1 MAATDARPV
10 PRKNT
15 AYRLPLAIRK
25 NDGTLITTWAGQ
37 DSEVSL
43 DGAAFADCTNEATE
57 IGTSGCGYIDL
68 TADEMNADSVIVKIT
83 VTNTDAL
90 PVVIVLYPEEA
101 GDMRSDVTHWKGS
114 AAPDNTGDAYARLG
128 APAGASIAADLLV
141 LKGYVD
147 CLPETWV
154 VPAATGDAMTLTADY
169 DAAKTAAQAGNAM
182 ALTAQTIIDL
192 AAAMEA
198 AIINELDGTAVMQ
211 AIADLIASDMTTTDL
226 TVAAIATACR
236 DAILNRV
243 LSGNH
248 DTAGT
253 PGKLLQNCDA
263 PISNVP
269 TVDEFNA
276 RTVPAA
282 SIATSTQTAAILDAV
297 GVVDTVV
304 DAIKVKT
311 DQLNFTGTDVKA
323 TLDGEEVTPT
333 AASKTGYAL
342 AANGLDSIT
351 TTGPAGVAAN
361 FREMLVQV
369 WRRFFGKVTMTAD
382 TLTTYDDAGT
392 AVATTQTLSDDST
405 TQTQGKAASA

>member
-1 MAATDARPV
+1 MYPRNAASPERIDIGAV
-10 PRKNT
+10 VQ
-15 AYRLPLAIRK
+15 I
-25 NDGTLITTWAGQ
+25 
-37 DSEVSL
+37 S
-43 DGAAFADCTNEATE
+43 DGAVQ
-57 IGTSGCGYIDL
+57 TSGCTVRIIPAGGAEGDGAGT
-68 TADEMNADSVIVKIT
+68 TAYS
-83 VTNTDAL
+83 TDG
-90 PVVIVLYPEEA
+90 VVLYTPTQAETNYTSFILIAKKAGCIPASKTVVTSANATAGKVTVGSNEDKTGYTASTVSDKTGYSLAAGHGLATEA
-101 GDMRSDVTHWKGS
+101 KQDT
-114 AAPDNTGDAYARLG
+114 
-128 APAGASIAADLLV
+128 II
-141 LKGYVD
+141 GYVD
-147 CLPETWV
+147 CLPATWV
-154 VPAATGDAMTLTADY
+154 VPAAAGAAMTLTS
-169 DAAKTAAQAGNAM
+169 GE
-182 ALTAQTIIDL
+182 LTTL
-192 AAAMEA
+192 AAAIEA

-226 TVAAIATACR
+226 TVAAIASACR

-263 PISNVP
+263 PISDVP

-282 SIATSTQTAAILDAV
+282 SIATSMQTAAILDAV

-304 DAIKVKT
+304 DAIKAKT
-311 DQLNFTGTDVKA
+311 DGLNFTGTDVKA

>member
-37 DSEVSL
+37 DSKVSL
-43 DGAAFADCTNEATE
+43 DGEAFADCTNEATE

-68 TADEMNADSVIVKIT
+68 TAGEMNADSVIVKIT

-154 VPAATGDAMTLTADY
+154 VPAATGDAMTLTSGER
-169 DAAKTAAQAGNAM
+169 T
-182 ALTAQTIIDL
+182 TL
-192 AAAMEA
+192 AAAIEA

-263 PISNVP
+263 PISDVP
-269 TVDEFNA
+269 TVAEFEA

-282 SIATSTQTAAILDAV
+282 SIATSMQTAAILDAV

-304 DAIKVKT
+304 DAIKAKT
-311 DQLNFTGTDVKA
+311 DGLNFTGTDVKA

-333 AASKTGYAL
+333 AASKTGY
-342 AANGLDSIT
+342 S
-351 TTGPAGVAAN
+351 
-361 FREMLVQV
+361 
-369 WRRFFGKVTMTAD
+369 
-382 TLTTYDDAGT
+382 LTTAPPTAGEIADAVLDETIAEHANAGSVGQAISAAGGAADPLLNPVPGAYAEGT
-392 AVATTQTLSDDST
+392 AGYVIGTNLDAKVSEAGGSGSVHVTSESVNITSERDT
-405 TQTQGKAASA
+405 